1 MRTRLVGGV
10 TLIGLVCALLI
21 VLSRTDLGGADAR
34 PVAAAFDKKHARYF
48 NLPDG
53 KAQIGVSI
61 VKDRFVTV
69 RWRDPDGK
77 TWTAAEMVYAASDRL
92 THEYMQVRV
101 VGPTLALYATYM
113 PLPEDVVGFDDG
125 YPPGVVGSTV
135 YVVCR
140 DGDCATSRLYD
151 DDPGRAPQITPDG
164 DRVFLG
170 RHGDVYVSWDGGDI
184 AEQRVSGLPE
194 GDYGDTQPLLTP
206 DGSLRAVSGVARPG
220 GCEFTLLTTEPG
232 EASFT
237 PVVTHQDTGDTR
249 RRCTS
254 TVQSY
259 ASDYVVVVGRSKYRP
274 WFAEATDAGWRT
286 VTDDPSGQVRY
297 PRVAGA
303 KLAGTFTQSGF
314 WHWRLVLGTSPDGRS
329 LVVQVHR
336 PGEERW
342 GPPQVVARAPAGSEC
357 LEIVP
362 KPTYT
367 WDEEDPFY
375 ISLKCR
381 SRPTPD
387 AEWVYAY
394 PTAVTDD
401 GITWQSLVA
410 VDLLGLPAGDDRL
423 FRGEATYRWSP
434 EHGLRPLAGTEPAGS
449 VVSVLSDDSLALSSL
464 VRSASTCEL
473 QVQVAARD
481 DAGWSEP
488 VPSAATPLP
497 LDMCQLLDVVPEGR
511 TLTFRFHTPDRDPA
525 RDRTI
530 RLTWSGEDRP
540 TLEDAPPP
548 TAP

>member
-220 GCEFTLLTTEPG
+220 GCEFTLLATESG

-375 ISLKCR
+375 ISLEMSIATHAGR
-381 SRPTPD
+381 RVGLHLPD
-387 AEWVYAY
+387 RGDRRRHHLAEPRGCGPPGA
-394 PTAVTDD
+394 PGRRRQAV
-401 GITWQSLVA
+401 
-410 VDLLGLPAGDDRL
+410 P
-423 FRGEATYRWSP
+423 RG
-434 EHGLRPLAGTEPAGS
+434 GNVS
-449 VVSVLSDDSLALSSL
+449 VVTRA
-464 VRSASTCEL
+464 RPP
-473 QVQVAARD
+473 AAR
-481 DAGWSEP
+481 
-488 VPSAATPLP
+488 
-497 LDMCQLLDVVPEGR
+497 
-511 TLTFRFHTPDRDPA
+511 
-525 RDRTI
+525 RDRTRRI
-530 RLTWSGEDRP
+530 GGLGAVGRQPRP
-540 TLEDAPPP
+540 QQPGQVGVHLRAPGPGRG
-548 TAP
+548 AG